1 MGLAI
6 ALVIALI
13 TALSVGVFWA
23 HIWWPPINVSTHG
36 GAIDHQF
43 MLTLILCG
51 VVFVLAQL
59 GLGLFAWKY
68 RDKGDGRRAVYS
80 HGNNAM
86 EITWTTAAALV
97 FIGLNLLGYRV
108 WANMHFTGPAP
119 GALQVEVQGQQFA
132 YYFRYPGPDG
142 QLGPTHVEKVDD
154 ASGNFFGLDR
164 QHDAASKDDIVTAT
178 LAVPVN
184 RAVELILRSKDVNHS
199 FYVRELRIHQDLLP
213 GLEVPVHFTATDDAL
228 KHNGGK
234 YDIMCTQLCGLGHY
248 KMHATLQ
255 VMTEEDFEK
264 WLHAQAAQQ

>member
-6 ALVIALI
+6 ALVVGLI
-13 TALSVGVFWA
+13 TVVSVWVFWT
-23 HIWWPPINVSTHG
+23 HIWWLPVNVSTHG

-43 MLTLILCG
+43 MLTLIMCG
-51 VVFVLAQL
+51 VIFVLAQL
-59 GLGLFAWKY
+59 GLGLFVWKY
-68 RDKGDGRRAVYS
+68 RDQGDGRKAVYS

-86 EITWTTAAALV
+86 EATWTTAAAII

-119 GALQVEVQGQQFA
+119 GALRIEVQGQQFA

-142 QLGPTHVEKVDD
+142 QFGPIHVDKVDD

-164 QHDAASKDDIVTAT
+164 QHDAASKDDTVTAT
-178 LAVPVN
+178 LGIPVN
-184 RAVELILRSKDVNHS
+184 RPVELILRSKDVNHS
-199 FYVRELRIHQDLLP
+199 FYVRELRIQQDLLP
-213 GLEVPVHFTATDDAL
+213 GLEVPVHFTATEEAL
-228 KHNGGK
+228 QHNGGK

-264 WLHAQAAQQ
+264 WLQTQASQQ